1 MAIENTYLLG
11 KNITLGCGFDLQAK
25 VPLDSRQVVPAY
37 AGLQALIDGNA
48 AYEGMIVYDEETKK
62 TYQAQIVNDVLTFR
76 EFGINESEL
85 KNLIASETTAAMEFK
100 GATASLPAS
109 GNKGDMYKVSSKFEV
124 AAANDAEGEGFTAKV
139 GDSIVYAN
147 TTYAEDG
154 ETIVGRTW
162 YLVPSGDDIED
173 TWRPVTNVDST
184 ATLTFEAGAKL
195 EKTVAADGTITY
207 KHSEI
212 SAPTNM
218 NAEGDEQTRTYI
230 TQLITDNH
238 GHIIGFKTAT
248 ENVEDT
254 NTTYT
259 FEGQSDEATS
269 VYFQVT
275 SSEEN
280 ASANVIYLDTYSKNE
295 IAAIIGAAGSP
306 EVKDDE
312 GNITQAAVPGT
323 GIFADIYS
331 KDEVAALIQ
340 NVTGGQSAGEVL
352 QELRDYKTSND
363 AIVKGYNQQ
372 DGTHVAGLVDMV
384 ADLLAVGA
392 TKVEASSTNGNIK
405 IDGVE
410 TAIYTLDGEVYSSED
425 KEKLNNIESGAE
437 VNVLEGIRL
446 GSADSDVLAILTD
459 KTTVIPAASDTTLG
473 VVKSSTAE
481 NKVSVDTD
489 GTMQVN
495 SLNANKLVQTAGE
508 WLILNGGNASLSETP
523 DTEAE

>member
-25 VPLDSRQVVPAY
+25 APLDSRQVVPAY

-62 TYQAQIVNDVLTFR
+62 TYQAQIVNDVLKFR

-109 GNKGDMYKVSSKFEV
+109 GNKGDMYKVSSEFEV
-124 AAANDAEGEGFTAKV
+124 AAANDEEGQGFTAKV

-154 ETIVGRTW
+154 ETVTGRTW

-184 ATLTFEAGAKL
+184 ATLTFEAGAIL
-195 EKTVAADGTITY
+195 EKTVAANGTITY

-212 SAPTNM
+212 AAPTNM

-295 IAAIIGAAGSP
+295 IAAIIGAAGTP

-312 GNITQAAVPGT
+312 GNTTQAAVPGT
-323 GIFADIYS
+323 GIFANIYS
-331 KDEVAALIQ
+331 KDEITALIK

-352 QELRDYKTSND
+352 QQLDEYKTSND
-363 AIVKGYNQQ
+363 AIVKGYEK
-372 DGTHVAGLVDMV
+372 DGSHVDGLVDKV
-384 ADLLAVGA
+384 DDLIAIGA

-410 TAIYTLDGEVYSSED
+410 TTIYALEGEVYSAED
-425 KEKLNNIESGAE
+425 KAKLAGIEASAE
-437 VNVLEGIRL
+437 VNVHEGIKL
-446 GSADSDVLAILTD
+446 GSADSDVLAILEN
-459 KTTVIPAASDTTLG
+459 KTTVIPVASDATLG
-473 VVKSSTAE
+473 IVKSSTAE

-489 GTMQVN
+489 GIMEVN
-495 SLNANKLVQTAGE
+495 SLNTNKLVQTAGE
-508 WLILNGGNASLSETP
+508 WLILNGGNASLSEAPT
-523 DTEAE
+523 TEAE

>member
-1 MAIENTYLLG
+1 VDRRAE
-11 KNITLGCGFDLQAK
+11 
-25 VPLDSRQVVPAY
+25 
-37 AGLQALIDGNA
+37 
-48 AYEGMIVYDEETKK
+48 K
-62 TYQAQIVNDVLTFR
+62 TYQAQIVDDVLKFR
-76 EFGINESEL
+76 EFGINEDEL

-100 GATASLPAS
+100 GATATLPTTAA
-109 GNKGDMYKVSSKFEV
+109 KGDLYKVSDNISVSTEL
-124 AAANDAEGEGFTAKV
+124 DAEGKGFTAV
-139 GDSIVYAN
+139 SGDSIVY
-147 TTYAEDG
+147 DG
-154 ETIVGRTW
+154 TKW
-162 YLVPSGDDIED
+162 YLIPSANEVD

-184 ATLTFEAGAKL
+184 ATLTFEAGAIL
-195 EKTVAADGTITY
+195 EKTVAANGTITY

-212 SAPTNM
+212 AAPTNM

-295 IAAIIGAAGSP
+295 IAAIIGNAGTP

-323 GIFADIYS
+323 GIFANIYS
-331 KDEVAALIQ
+331 KDEITALIK

-352 QELRDYKTSND
+352 QQLDEYKTSND
-363 AIVKGYNQQ
+363 AIVKGYEK
-372 DGTHVAGLVDMV
+372 DGSHVDGLVDKV
-384 ADLLAVGA
+384 DDLIAIGA

-405 IDGVE
+405 INGVE
-410 TAIYTLDGEVYSSED
+410 TTIYALEGEVYSADD
-425 KEKLNNIESGAE
+425 KSKLAGIEAGAE
-437 VNVLEGIRL
+437 VNTIESIKFNGNTVTIDEDKIANITYELPV
-446 GSADSDVLAILTD
+446 ATTAIL
-459 KTTVIPAASDTTLG
+459 G
-473 VVKSSTAE
+473 GVKSSTAE
-481 NKVSVDTD
+481 NKVSVDAD
-489 GTMQVN
+489 GIMEVN
-495 SLNANKLVQTAGE
+495 SLNTNKLVQTAGE

-523 DTEAE
+523 NTEVE